1 MSVFAIV
8 MYDAYSINK
17 KLIQLCQNQYKQ
29 YGNAI
34 SKAMQQSITILLIAT
49 AVGIII
55 FITKNET
62 MPLDR
67 FADNYFSFNSCC
79 LNPAG

>member
-1 MSVFAIV
+1 MFIV
-8 MYDAYSINK
+8 
-17 KLIQLCQNQYKQ
+17 QLCQKQCKQ
-29 YGNAI
+29 YSNAI

-55 FITKNET
+55 FMTKNET
-62 MPLDR
+62 MPSDR
-67 FADNYFSFNSCC
+67 FADNYFSFNSCW